1 VVSLDYSLGIQIV
14 NFLVLIFVLNAL
26 LYKPV
31 IGMIDK
37 RKKQFEE
44 SEAEIKR
51 LQEAVDQKMATY
63 EEQLLQAKTAAV
75 ERKNEII
82 RQGAEEAKTVI
93 AAVRGE
99 IPALMEQFHAQVAR
113 EMDGA
118 KEILAGQSQ
127 KLSIEIAEKVLGRSL
142 R

>member
-1 VVSLDYSLGIQIV
+1 MVSLDYSLGIQIV
-14 NFLVLIFVLNAL
+14 NFLILIFVLNVL

-44 SEAEIKR
+44 SEAEIKH
-51 LQEAVDQKMATY
+51 LQDAVDQKMATY

-75 ERKNEII
+75 EQKNEII
-82 RQGAEEAKTVI
+82 CQGAEEAKAVI
-93 AAVRGE
+93 TEVRGK
-99 IPALMEQFHAQVAR
+99 IPALMEQFQARMAR
-113 EMDGA
+113 EMADA
-118 KEILAGQSQ
+118 NEILAGQSQ

>member
-14 NFLVLIFVLNAL
+14 NFLVLIFILNVL

-63 EEQLLQAKTAAV
+63 EEHLLQAKTAAV

-82 RQGAEEAKTVI
+82 RQGAEQAKAVI
-93 AAVRGE
+93 TAIRGE
-99 IPALMEQFHAQVAR
+99 IPALMEQFQARMDR
-113 EMDGA
+113 EMAEA
-118 KEILAGQSQ
+118 KKILTGQSQ
-127 KLSIEIAEKVLGRSL
+127 KLSVEIAEKVLGRSL

>member
-1 VVSLDYSLGIQIV
+1 VISLDYSLGIQIV
-14 NFLVLIFVLNAL
+14 NFLALIFILNLL

-44 SEAEIKR
+44 SEAGIKR

-63 EEQLLQAKTAAV
+63 EEQLQQAKTGAV

-82 RQGAEEAKTVI
+82 RQGTEEAKTVI
-93 AAVRGE
+93 NGVRGE
-99 IPALMEQFHAQVAR
+99 IPALMEQFQARMDR
-113 EMDGA
+113 EMADA
-118 KEILAGQSQ
+118 KKILAGQSQ
-127 KLSIEIAEKVLGRSL
+127 ELSIEIAEKVLGRSL